1 MFDVDVPIHR
11 VITIGGVEIWLT
23 NTIVISWVIMAIMLI
38 FAVVVRM
45 KLKSFTDKPKGLQN
59 VVEMMV
65 SAFDNFMESNGDRN
79 VRWMGGWFFTL
90 FAFLLISNIFGL
102 FPGQRPPTADW
113 PLPFAI
119 ALTSFFFIQFSGFR
133 HNGWKYFKETYLN
146 PHPVFFPINMLGEF
160 SRPLS
165 LSFRLFGNILG
176 GLILVSLVYGL
187 APVVARF
194 AVPVAL
200 HLIFDLAF
208 GALQAFIFTILSLT
222 FVGLAAADR

>member
-1 MFDVDVPIHR
+1 MFDVDVPIHGY
-11 VITIGGVEIWLT
+11 ITIGGVELWIT
-23 NTIVISWVIMAIMLI
+23 NTIVISWVIMAILLI
-38 FAVVVRM
+38 FAVIVRI

-59 VVEMMV
+59 VAEMMV
-65 SAFDNFMESNGDRN
+65 SAFDGFMKSNGSPN
-79 VRWMGGWFFTL
+79 IQWMGGWFFTL
-90 FAFLLISNIFGL
+90 FAFLLVSNIFGL
-102 FPGQRPPTADW
+102 LPGQRPPTADW
-113 PLPFAI
+113 PLPFAL
-119 ALTSFFFIQFSGFR
+119 ALTSFFFIQYSGFR
-133 HNGWKYFKETYLN
+133 HGGMKYLKATYLS
-146 PHPVFFPINMLGEF
+146 PHWVFLPVNMLGEF

-187 APVVARF
+187 APLVARF

-222 FVGLAAADR
+222 FVGLAAAER